1 MNAVR
6 NFFSS
11 LKEDLLGKRLLPY
24 LLVLGVA
31 LVAAVGYAVLG
42 GGSSAPAPTAVT
54 ASVPAGASAAVG
66 DVTVSQAPA
75 NPNEPISET
84 TEGTSKQHHGVAHD
98 PFTPLPEPKQAAAP
112 STPSSTSSSSSAS
125 TTPSAGSTPS
135 APSSGGT
142 TPTTPKETTPAK
154 PKVYVH
160 FHVTAQLGVVP
171 VVAEGAPAQPAQLK
185 TYKDMALDEP
195 LPDKAN
201 PQLVFLGVVLRTGK
215 EALFGLTG
223 AAILHGS
230 GSCQPSAT
238 QCQAIDLQVGQSETL
253 EVRRSRRQHGHL
265 RTEAREHRQE
275 HEHRLDGA
283 RPRRLPRPGEGR
295 ARTRAPGAEALGAAL
310 LALGRRLRVRRPSGV
325 RRPICDRSRSRR
337 APALTLSLAL
347 PSELSRGRRA
357 RVRPR
362 GNGSPTPSK

>member
-1 MNAVR
+1 MNAVSD
-6 NFFSS
+6 FFAS
-11 LKEDLLGKRLLPY
+11 LKEDLLGKRMLPV
-24 LLVLGVA
+24 LVVLGVA

-42 GGSSAPAPTAVT
+42 GGSSAAPTPVT
-54 ASVPAGASAAVG
+54 ASAPAGASAAVG
-66 DVTVSQAPA
+66 DIAVSQAPA
-75 NPNEPISET
+75 NPNQPVSET

-98 PFTPLPEPKQAAAP
+98 PFTPLPAAKTASSA
-112 STPSSTSSSSSAS
+112 STKSSTTSSASSPS

-160 FHVTAQLGVVP
+160 YHVTAQFGVVP

-195 LPDKAN
+195 LPGKAN
-201 PQLVFLGVVLRTGK
+201 PQLVYLGVVLRTGK

-238 QCQAIDLQVGQSETL
+238 QCQAVDLQVGQSETL
-253 EVRRSRRQHGHL
+253 EVVEADGSTVTYELKLVSIGKTTSTASTARVRDAFRAQAKA
-265 RTEAREHRQE
+265 ARE
-275 HEHRLDGA
+275 
-283 RPRRLPRPGEGR
+283 
-295 ARTRAPGAEALGAAL
+295 
-310 LALGRRLRVRRPSGV
+310 LA
-325 RRPICDRSRSRR
+325 RR
-337 APALTLSLAL
+337 APKL
-347 PSELSRGRRA
+347 SELRYSPWGGGFVFAGHPAFAASAHAARHHSR
-357 RVRPR
+357 
-362 GNGSPTPSK
+362 

>member
-6 NFFSS
+6 DFLSS
-11 LKEDLLGKRLLPY
+11 LKEDLLSKRLLPY
-24 LLVLGVA
+24 LVVLGVV
-31 LVAAVGYAVLG
+31 LIAAVGYAVLG
-42 GGSSAPAPTAVT
+42 GGSSTTPAPVT

-66 DVTVSQAPA
+66 DVTVSQAPV
-75 NPNEPISET
+75 NLNQPISET

-98 PFTPLPEPKQAAAP
+98 PFTPLPEAKKASSA
-112 STPSSTSSSSSAS
+112 STTTSSTTSSSSSPS

-253 EVRRSRRQHGHL
+253 EVV
-265 RTEAREHRQE
+265 EA
-275 HEHRLDGA
+275 DGSTVTYELKLVSIDKSVSTA
-283 RPRRLPRPGEGR
+283 ST
-295 ARTRAPGAEALGAAL
+295 A
-310 LALGRRLRVRRPSGV
+310 RVRDAFRAQAKAAHELA
-325 RRPICDRSRSRR
+325 RR
-337 APALTLSLAL
+337 APKL
-347 PSELSRGRRA
+347 SELRYSPWGGGFVFAGHPAFAAHAHAAGRHGR
-357 RVRPR
+357 
-362 GNGSPTPSK
+362 

>member
-1 MNAVR
+1 MSAVR
-6 NFFSS
+6 DFFSS
-11 LKEDLLGKRLLPY
+11 LNEDLLGKRLLPF
-24 LLVLGVA
+24 LVVLGVA
-31 LVAAVGYAVLG
+31 LVAAVAYAALG
-42 GGSSAPAPTAVT
+42 GGSSTSPTPVA
-54 ASVPAGASAAVG
+54 ASTPAGTPATVG
-66 DVTVSQAPA
+66 DIAVSQAPA
-75 NPNEPISET
+75 NPNQPISET

-98 PFTPLPEPKQAAAP
+98 PFTPLPEAKKAATP
-112 STPSSTSSSSSAS
+112 STASSTSSSSSAS
-125 TTPSAGSTPS
+125 TTPSSGSTPS

-160 FHVTAQLGVVP
+160 YHVTAQLGVVP

-215 EALFGLTG
+215 EALFGLAG

-253 EVRRSRRQHGHL
+253 EVVEADGSTVTYELKLLSIDKSTSTASTARVRDAFRAQAKA
-265 RTEAREHRQE
+265 ARE
-275 HEHRLDGA
+275 
-283 RPRRLPRPGEGR
+283 
-295 ARTRAPGAEALGAAL
+295 
-310 LALGRRLRVRRPSGV
+310 LA
-325 RRPICDRSRSRR
+325 RR
-337 APALTLSLAL
+337 APKL
-347 PSELSRGRRA
+347 SELRYSPWGGGFVFAGHPAFAARAHTARHRR
-357 RVRPR
+357 
-362 GNGSPTPSK
+362 

>member
-1 MNAVR
+1 MNAITD
-6 NFFSS
+6 FFSS
-11 LKEDLLGKRLLPY
+11 LKEDLFGKRLLPF
-24 LLVLGVA
+24 LIVLGA
-31 LVAAVGYAVLG
+31 LLVAAVAYAVLG
-42 GGSSAPAPTAVT
+42 GGSSSAPTPVT

-66 DVTVSQAPA
+66 DVAVSQAPA
-75 NPNEPISET
+75 NPNQPVSET
-84 TEGTSKQHHGVAHD
+84 TEGTSKQHHGVAHN
-98 PFTPLPEPKQAAAP
+98 PFTPLPEAKKASAP
-112 STPSSTSSSSSAS
+112 STASGTSSSSSAS
-125 TTPSAGSTPS
+125 TKPSAGSTPS

-160 FHVTAQLGVVP
+160 YHVTAQLGVVP

-195 LPDKAN
+195 LPGKAN

-253 EVRRSRRQHGHL
+253 EVLESDGSTVTYELKLVSISKTTSTASTARVRDAFRAQAKA
-265 RTEAREHRQE
+265 ARE
-275 HEHRLDGA
+275 
-283 RPRRLPRPGEGR
+283 
-295 ARTRAPGAEALGAAL
+295 
-310 LALGRRLRVRRPSGV
+310 LA
-325 RRPICDRSRSRR
+325 RR
-337 APALTLSLAL
+337 APKL
-347 PSELSRGRRA
+347 SELRYSPWGGGFVFAGHPAFAAHAHAARHHGR
-357 RVRPR
+357 
-362 GNGSPTPSK
+362 

>member
-1 MNAVR
+1 MNAVGD
-6 NFFSS
+6 FFAS
-11 LKEDLLGKRLLPY
+11 LKEDLLGKRMLPF
-24 LLVLGVA
+24 LVVLAVA

-42 GGSSAPAPTAVT
+42 GGSSSAPTPVT
-54 ASVPAGASAAVG
+54 ASAPAGASAAVG
-66 DVTVSQAPA
+66 DIAVSQAPA
-75 NPNEPISET
+75 NPNQPVSET
-84 TEGTSKQHHGVAHD
+84 TEGTSKQHHGIAHN
-98 PFTPLPEPKQAAAP
+98 PFTPLPEAKKASSA
-112 STPSSTSSSSSAS
+112 STASSTASSSSSPS

-160 FHVTAQLGVVP
+160 YHVTAQLGVVP

-195 LPDKAN
+195 LPYKAN

-215 EALFGLTG
+215 EALFGLSG

-253 EVRRSRRQHGHL
+253 EVVEADGSTVTYELKLASIDKTTSTASTARVRDAFRAQAKA
-265 RTEAREHRQE
+265 ARE
-275 HEHRLDGA
+275 
-283 RPRRLPRPGEGR
+283 
-295 ARTRAPGAEALGAAL
+295 
-310 LALGRRLRVRRPSGV
+310 LA
-325 RRPICDRSRSRR
+325 RR
-337 APALTLSLAL
+337 APKL
-347 PSELSRGRRA
+347 SELRYSPWGGGFVFAGHPAFAARAHAARHDGR
-357 RVRPR
+357 
-362 GNGSPTPSK
+362 

>member
-1 MNAVR
+1 MNAITD
-6 NFFSS
+6 FFSS
-11 LKEDLLGKRLLPY
+11 LKEDLLSKRMLPF
-24 LLVLGVA
+24 LVVLGIV
-31 LVAAVGYAVLG
+31 LVAAVAYAVLG
-42 GGSSAPAPTAVT
+42 GGSSSSPTPVT

-66 DVTVSQAPA
+66 DVAVSQAPA

-84 TEGTSKQHHGVAHD
+84 TEGTSKQHHGVAHN
-98 PFTPLPEPKQAAAP
+98 PFTPLPEAKKATVA
-112 STPSSTSSSSSAS
+112 STSSSSSAS

-160 FHVTAQLGVVP
+160 YHVTAQLGVVP
-171 VVAEGAPAQPAQLK
+171 VVAEGAPAQPALLK

-195 LPDKAN
+195 LPGKAN

-253 EVRRSRRQHGHL
+253 EVLEADGSTVTYELKLVSIDKSTSTASTARVRDAFRAQAKA
-265 RTEAREHRQE
+265 ARE
-275 HEHRLDGA
+275 
-283 RPRRLPRPGEGR
+283 
-295 ARTRAPGAEALGAAL
+295 
-310 LALGRRLRVRRPSGV
+310 LA
-325 RRPICDRSRSRR
+325 RR
-337 APALTLSLAL
+337 APKL
-347 PSELSRGRRA
+347 SELRYSPWGGGFVFAGHPAFAVRAHAARDHGR
-357 RVRPR
+357 
-362 GNGSPTPSK
+362 